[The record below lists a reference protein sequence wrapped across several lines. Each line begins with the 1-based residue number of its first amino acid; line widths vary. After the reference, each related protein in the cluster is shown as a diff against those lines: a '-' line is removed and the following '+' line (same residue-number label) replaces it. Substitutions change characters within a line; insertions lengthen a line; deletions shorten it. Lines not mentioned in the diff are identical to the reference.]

1 MARSMTTHEIDDATV
16 HYMGSQNLLF
26 RDGAAMTD
34 KVPAQTFSVDSGQSS
49 RLVRARRH
57 FIESYLRLH
66 DFADVHSDEEE
77 ENSLVFSVT
86 ADGRTYSLRVSEA
99 WLVASTHARVEERL
113 DRLDTDRKMREHG
126 AAYLDV
132 TKTGQEVLS
141 PSRYSRR

>member
-1 MARSMTTHEIDDATV
+1 MACNVTKGETHHAAL

-26 RDGAAMTD
+26 REGAATMTD
-34 KVPAQTFSVDSGQSS
+34 HVPAQTFSVDCGQST

-77 ENSLVFSVT
+77 ENSVVFSVT

-99 WLVASTHARVEERL
+99 WLMASTHSRVDER
-113 DRLDTDRKMREHG
+113 RWRSMTASATRPM
-126 AAYLDV
+126 
-132 TKTGQEVLS
+132 S
-141 PSRYSRR
+141 SF